1 MFLIILSVISSWL
14 HSASVSRNVLIQFMW
29 WPLDGPT
36 DLIADKLPTN
46 SPIHPLSVCRLVS
59 PRQCQ
64 GNQFWLQLAA
74 ACCSFP
80 LSHVRQC
87 DIIGNWLH
95 ALLFPSTSHSLPSQ
109 DVRLTEFHN
118 FAKWRLGP
126 SVLKLI
132 DCQVNSKSATVSK
145 LQTERESQEI
155 STWLGCSS
163 IPQPAPETPS
173 TWYVGRRVYVKCK
186 FEQLKHFACI
196 VIKLSLGKKIVPF
209 RAGIKTKWSCL
220 QEEER
225 GVQITAELINWTRNI
240 DQIVVWFS
248 Y

>member
-1 MFLIILSVISSWL
+1 MPCSSPLLRTLCLVRMSASQNFIILQNEGLGLLSW
-14 HSASVSRNVLIQFMW
+14 NW
-29 WPLDGPT
+29 
-36 DLIADKLPTN
+36 LIAKSTRSQRP
-46 SPIHPLSVCRLVS
+46 
-59 PRQCQ
+59 
-64 GNQFWLQLAA
+64 
-74 ACCSFP
+74 
-80 LSHVRQC
+80 
-87 DIIGNWLH
+87 
-95 ALLFPSTSHSLPSQ
+95 FPSYRQ
-109 DVRLTEFHN
+109 
-118 FAKWRLGP
+118 
-126 SVLKLI
+126 
-132 DCQVNSKSATVSK
+132 
-145 LQTERESQEI
+145 RESQEI

-209 RAGIKTKWSCL
+209 RAGIKTKWNCL

-225 GVQITAELINWTRNI
+225 GVQITGELINWTLNI